1 MAESEDPEGTCS
13 LQRTDGDFCFS
24 TSPAGFKN
32 LVSKSIGGVLF
43 SPVTLSKSYINN
55 RKEP

>member
-1 MAESEDPEGTCS
+1 MAESEGPEGTCS

-24 TSPAGFKN
+24 TSPVGFKN
-32 LVSKSIGGVLF
+32 LVSKSVVGVF
-43 SPVTLSKSYINN
+43 FYPVILSKCYLNN